1 MKKIKIV
8 LFSVLFCMILCACGS
23 AAEKTGEEVRIYYFD
38 NKETTLMHETHFLTG
53 QTTKEQIVE
62 ILTLLGTTPEN
73 KEMKPVI
80 SGGIN
85 IVNYAYEDN
94 IVTVS
99 IGSKYNDLSKTASI
113 LTRAAIVKSLTQ
125 LEEVSGVNLTIEGE
139 PLTDSDGILVGTMT
153 GDMFLDDD
161 DEELGDYEK
170 VVIRLYFANETGDAL
185 VPIDRSL
192 VHNLDMS
199 NMSME
204 KLVIEQLLQGPAS
217 DASYPTINPETKLLS
232 VTVKDGICYV
242 NFDSGIL
249 TPVDNVTSDVVIYS
263 IVNSLVELNEV
274 NRVQISIDGKK
285 DTKFRD
291 SYDLTTIFEK
301 NEDLIQ

>member
-1 MKKIKIV
+1 MKKINIL
-8 LFSVLFCMILCACGS
+8 LFSLVCCFILAACGN
-23 AAEKTGEEVRIYYFD
+23 EKKEEGLNVRIYYLD
-38 NKETTLMHETHFLTG
+38 NKETTLMHENHILEG
-53 QTTKEQIVE
+53 ETTKEQIVE

-73 KEMKPVI
+73 KEMKPSI

-85 IVNYAYEDN
+85 IVNFAYEDN

-99 IGSKYNDLSKTASI
+99 IGSKYSELSKTTSI

-125 LEEVSGVNLTIEGE
+125 LDEVDGVNLTIEGE

-170 VVIRLYFANETGDAL
+170 IVIRLYFTNEDGDTL

-204 KLVIEQLLQGPAS
+204 KFVIEQLLQGPANDS
-217 DASYPTINPETKLLS
+217 SYPTINPDTKLLS

-249 TPVDNVTSDVVIYS
+249 TPVNNVTSDVVIYS
-263 IVNSLVELNEV
+263 VVNSLTELNEV
-274 NRVQISIDGKK
+274 SKVQISIDGKK

-291 SYDLTTIFEK
+291 SYGLTTLFEK
-301 NEDLIQ
+301 NEDLIK